1 MEGGKLIEGQHDMA
15 GLPQRYAPLAY
26 GAIQAAITTAV
37 ATAIATHRLTDF
49 GVQFLKSW
57 TSAWWV
63 AWLTMLPI
71 VIIAAPAIER
81 AVAALT
87 APAPA
92 RDRS

>member
-1 MEGGKLIEGQHDMA
+1 MA
-15 GLPQRYAPLAY
+15 RLPRRYAPFAH

-37 ATAIATHRLTDF
+37 ATAIATHQRTAF
-49 GVQFLKSW
+49 GMQFLKSW
-57 TSAWWV
+57 TSAWWL

-71 VIIAAPAIER
+71 VIVAAPVIER

-87 APAPA
+87 QPAPA